1 MSRERER
8 VPVRCLPRRR
18 LRERH
23 REPRGEKGMR
33 LFLICRL
40 LWHSP
45 PMGEAQE
52 VEGGYVPDCSPSPFS
67 PASHMSGRGKS
78 EKGLV

>member
-8 VPVRCLPRRR
+8 EIFQTVPVRRLPRRR

-23 REPRGEKGMR
+23 KDCSK
-33 LFLICRL
+33 LT
-40 LWHSP
+40 
-45 PMGEAQE
+45 QE